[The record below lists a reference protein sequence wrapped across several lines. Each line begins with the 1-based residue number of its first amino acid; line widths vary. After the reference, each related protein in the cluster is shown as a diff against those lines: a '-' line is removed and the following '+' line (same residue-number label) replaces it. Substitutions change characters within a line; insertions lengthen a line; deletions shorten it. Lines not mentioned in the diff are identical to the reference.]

1 MTAQERT
8 RWTLYHRLLM
18 LGMLPAMAMFLLML
32 LFFTQARL
40 DDARESLF
48 QGTQL
53 LADNLAPA
61 VEFPVIA
68 GNDQELNALLKQTLE
83 RSRVKRIEV
92 RDRDGDLVG
101 KAGSIP
107 DANTA
112 DLHHFESPILRE
124 AVNLQDQGTFSGLG
138 TFGDGFDQN
147 ERRIGTVRV
156 TVSEA
161 ILEAEQQDILW
172 TSAGIGLILF
182 AGTPIFSGRVAY
194 RFSVPIERLAR
205 SVSNLP
211 DGNLEMQAGDPPVAR
226 ELQTLEDAIQS
237 MATRLK
243 SAESEREISFQQLA
257 EARDKAEQASN
268 TKSDFLAMMSHEL
281 RTPLHGIIGMLQLLE
296 QERLTSQQ
304 QDYLITARQS
314 TEDLLVIINDILD
327 FSRIERGRLELDQ
340 VPFDLRSVIENCFA
354 SYRHDAEAHHL
365 DYQLRWRGDW
375 HEGLEAYGDPGRLR
389 QVLAHLIGNAI
400 KFTPEGYVFVTA
412 HWSSNGDAEG
422 LLTCEIEDSGAG
434 IPSDRLG
441 DMFNTFEQL
450 DGSTSRRFGGTG
462 LGLPLVQRLVE
473 LMGGHIAVDSDPG
486 CGSRFRF
493 IIPMALHLPE
503 TSSDNAPVTVAG
515 DERRSLSTSSD
526 YEALVV
532 EDNAVNQRVAAR
544 LLETL
549 GFHVRCASNGAAAV
563 DDVQSSEMGYD
574 VVLMDCQMPVMDGW
588 EATRRIRNW
597 ERQHNRSQMPI
608 IAMTADVLP
617 DTERSCLASGM
628 DAYLP
633 KPVRRDSLRDALKRL
648 INL

>member
-1 MTAQERT
+1 MTARQRT
-8 RWTLYHRLLM
+8 RWTLYHRLLL

-53 LADNLAPA
+53 VADNLAPA
-61 VEFPVIA
+61 VEFPVIT
-68 GNDQELNALLKQTLE
+68 GNRRELDALLEQTLE
-83 RSRVKRIEV
+83 RSRVQRIEI
-92 RDRDGDLVG
+92 RDSRDNIVG
-101 KAGSIP
+101 EAGSTSGN
-107 DANTA
+107 DAA
-112 DLHHFESPILRE
+112 DLHHFESTILRDSVDLNSG
-124 AVNLQDQGTFSGLG
+124 AYGGLG
-138 TFGDGFDQN
+138 TFGEDFD
-147 ERRIGTVRV
+147 ESARRIGEVRV

-161 ILEAEQQDILW
+161 VLRTEQSEILW
-172 TSAGIGLILF
+172 TSAGIGMILF
-182 AGTPIFSGRVAY
+182 AATLIFIGRLAY
-194 RFSVPIERLAR
+194 RLSVPIERLAR
-205 SVSNLP
+205 NVRSLP
-211 DGNLEMQAGDPPVAR
+211 EGEPETGTGDTLVAR
-226 ELQTLEDAIQS
+226 ELEELEEAIQS
-237 MATRLK
+237 MASRLK
-243 SAESEREISFQQLA
+243 LAESEREINFQQLA
-257 EARDKAEQASN
+257 EARDKAEQASHA
-268 TKSDFLAMMSHEL
+268 KSDFLAMMSHEL

-296 QERLTSQQ
+296 QESLTSQQ
-304 QDYLITARQS
+304 QDYLTTARQS

-327 FSRIERGRLELDQ
+327 FSRIERGRLELEQ
-340 VPFDLRSVIENCFA
+340 VPFDLRGVIENCFA

-375 HEGLEAYGDPGRLR
+375 REGMEVYGDPGRLR

-400 KFTPEGYVFVTA
+400 KFTPDGYVFVTA
-412 HWSSNGDAEG
+412 HWSLNEQGEG
-422 LLTCEIEDSGAG
+422 MLTCEIEDSGAG
-434 IPSDRLG
+434 IPADRLA

-450 DGSTSRRFGGTG
+450 DASASRRFGGTG

-493 IIPMALHLPE
+493 VIPMALHWNEAIDEESPEQALPSP
-503 TSSDNAPVTVAG
+503 SSG
-515 DERRSLSTSSD
+515 SD

-563 DDVQSSEMGYD
+563 DDFQSSNVDYD

-597 ERQHNRSQMPI
+597 ERQNAQSPVPI

-617 DTERSCLASGM
+617 DTEKSCFASGM

-648 INL
+648 ISL

>member
-1 MTAQERT
+1 MTQEWT

-18 LGMLPAMAMFLLML
+18 LGMLPALVMFLLML

-48 QGTQL
+48 QGTRL
-53 LADNLAPA
+53 IAENLAPA

-68 GNDQELNALLKQTLE
+68 GNHKELNTLLQQTLE

-92 RDRDGDLVG
+92 RDRDGDVVG
-101 KAGSIP
+101 KAGNLGDSNP
-107 DANTA
+107 DN
-112 DLHHFESPILRE
+112 LHHFKSQILRE
-124 AVNLQDQGTFSGLG
+124 AVNLRDQGAFSGLG
-138 TFGDGFDQN
+138 TFGEGFDQN

-161 ILEAEQQDILW
+161 VLAAEQRDILW

-182 AGTPIFSGRVAY
+182 AATLIFSGHVAY

-205 SVSNLP
+205 NVSNLP
-211 DGNLEMQAGDPPVAR
+211 DGDLEVHAGDTLVAR
-226 ELQTLEDAIQS
+226 ELQILEDAVQS
-237 MATRLK
+237 MAKRLK
-243 SAESEREISFQQLA
+243 SAESDREISFQQLA

-268 TKSDFLAMMSHEL
+268 AKSDFLAMMSHEL
-281 RTPLHGIIGMLQLLE
+281 RTPLHAIIGMLQLLE
-296 QERLTSQQ
+296 QESLTSQQ
-304 QDYLITARQS
+304 QDYLVTARQS

-327 FSRIERGRLELDQ
+327 FSRIERGRLELDLI
-340 VPFDLRSVIENCFA
+340 PFDLRSVIENCFA
-354 SYRHDAEAHHL
+354 SYRHDAEANHL
-365 DYQLRWRGDW
+365 DYQIRWRGDW

-389 QVLAHLIGNAI
+389 QVLAHLISNAI
-400 KFTPEGYVFVTA
+400 KFTPEGHVFVTA
-412 HWSSNGDAEG
+412 HWSSNGDDEG

-434 IPSDRLG
+434 IPSDRLS

-450 DGSTSRRFGGTG
+450 DGTSSRRFGGTG

-473 LMGGHIAVDSDPG
+473 LMGGHIAVDTDPG

-493 IIPMALHLPE
+493 MIPMAPHHLPDTE
-503 TSSDNAPVTVAG
+503 SDDSAVTDPG
-515 DERRSLSTSSD
+515 KRQSPGH
-526 YEALVV
+526 EALVV

-563 DDVQSSEMGYD
+563 DDVQSSNRGYD

-597 ERQHNRSQMPI
+597 ERQHNRPHMPV

-617 DTERSCLASGM
+617 DTEQSCFASGM